1 MSKVGKGTIKA
12 DDAVTALG
20 KAAEAIEKYGDDAAR
35 AIERGIEPS
44 IINRLADVEVTPSL
58 YETLGITSRE
68 SAESLLSAI
77 ARRLSRTATQADI
90 DLISALR
97 IKYNA
102 RATRNIAFA
111 KGNIGGNV
119 IDLETISG
127 EAMRGNFTPPSTN
140 YYQGR
145 LEYQYHTEQ
154 NIIEYLRE
162 TYKNNP
168 NISGRIEIVS
178 ERAYC
183 DNCVDIVDQFQAEFK
198 NIEVIRVETQ

>member
-1 MSKVGKGTIKA
+1 M
-12 DDAVTALG
+12 
-20 KAAEAIEKYGDDAAR
+20 AEAIAKYGDDAER

-58 YETLGITSRE
+58 YETLRITSRE
-68 SAESLLSAI
+68 SAESLLNAI

-90 DLISALR
+90 DLISSLR

-102 RATRNIAFA
+102 GATRNIAFA

-119 IDLETISG
+119 IDLETVSG

-145 LEYQYHTEQ
+145 LGYQYHTEQ
-154 NIIEYLRE
+154 NIIEYLGE

-198 NIEVIRVETQ
+198 NIEVVRVETQ